1 MKSQEMQFFV
11 CDFFIQSF
19 EDRPELLSAQSVE
32 GGKNTFL
39 LVLWQAG
46 LIDEI
51 LGPEEIALV

>member
-1 MKSQEMQFFV
+1 MQFLV
-11 CDFFIQSF
+11 GDFLIQSF
-19 EDRPELLSAQSVE
+19 EDRSELLSAQSVE

-39 LVLWQAG
+39 LVLWQEG